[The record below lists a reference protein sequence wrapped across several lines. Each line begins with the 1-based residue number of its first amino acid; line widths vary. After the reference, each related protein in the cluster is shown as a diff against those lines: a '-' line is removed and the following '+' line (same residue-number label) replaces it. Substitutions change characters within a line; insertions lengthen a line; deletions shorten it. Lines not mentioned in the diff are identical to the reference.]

1 VIRVQYQ
8 DVSSGSRHGAGLY
21 GTAEPCPRGVTI
33 HLVRGLTSGQ
43 RKAAIRRLRQEAS
56 RGCGPALPLPGLV
69 VALALD
75 RVRVAFTT
83 TAAAVRLHPAATLLP
98 AGLAVGG
105 MVLLVLTSAG
115 VRPQLEAAAG
125 SAVGGHA
132 DAANVGRA
140 ALAVRLGQSPQGGGA
155 LFDSAVGARGGF
167 GRGGFGPGGRGLV
180 SGQRRLTTGRARPRA
195 ARVCFGAMPGV
206 AAPRSRPGGRL
217 ACRSAKPSGRH
228 RRARRARRDSRP

>member
-1 VIRVQYQ
+1 
-8 DVSSGSRHGAGLY
+8 LY

-33 HLVRGLTSGQ
+33 HLVRGLTSRQ

-155 LFDSAVGARGGF
+155 VFDSAVGAPGGFGPGGFGPGGFGRGGF